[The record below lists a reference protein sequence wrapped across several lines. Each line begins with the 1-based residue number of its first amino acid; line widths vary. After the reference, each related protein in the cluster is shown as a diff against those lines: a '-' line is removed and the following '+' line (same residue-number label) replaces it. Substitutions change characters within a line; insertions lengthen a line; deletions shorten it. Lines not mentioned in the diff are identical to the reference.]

1 MARKV
6 LILGATSAI
15 AQETA
20 KLLARDGDH
29 LFLVALEADRLE
41 IVARDLEIRSGRQ
54 IGRLAADLNDFAEH
68 AGILDE
74 ARRALDGLDTVF
86 VAYGVLGDQARC
98 QASYAEADLVFRTNL
113 LSPVSLLTEVAQRF
127 EAQGEGMIVAITSV
141 AGDRGRQSNYVYGAS
156 KAGLDVFL
164 QGLRNRMFPLGVRVV
179 TAKPGMVD
187 TPMTAHMEKGLL
199 FSAPETIARGI
210 YRAMRGRRDVVYLPW
225 FWRVIL
231 GVIRLI
237 PEPVFKRM
245 RL

>member
-1 MARKV
+1 
-6 LILGATSAI
+6 
-15 AQETA
+15 
-20 KLLARDGDH
+20 LLARDGDR

-41 IVARDLEIRSGRQ
+41 FVARDLEIRSGQ
-54 IGRLAADLNDFAEH
+54 EIGRLAADLNDFASH
-68 AGILDE
+68 ATILDE
-74 ARRALDGLDTVF
+74 ARRALDGLDTVL
-86 VAYGVLGDQARC
+86 VAYGVLGDQERC
-98 QASYAEADLVFRTNL
+98 QGSYAEADLVLRTNF
-113 LSPVSLLTEVAQRF
+113 LSAVSLLTLVAQAF
-127 EAQGEGMIVAITSV
+127 ETQGEGTIVAITSV
-141 AGDRGRQSNYVYGAS
+141 AADRGRQSNYVYGAS
-156 KAGLDVFL
+156 KAGLDVYL

-210 YRAMRGRRDVVYLPW
+210 HRAMRRRSDVVYLPW
-225 FWRVIL
+225 FWRVIM